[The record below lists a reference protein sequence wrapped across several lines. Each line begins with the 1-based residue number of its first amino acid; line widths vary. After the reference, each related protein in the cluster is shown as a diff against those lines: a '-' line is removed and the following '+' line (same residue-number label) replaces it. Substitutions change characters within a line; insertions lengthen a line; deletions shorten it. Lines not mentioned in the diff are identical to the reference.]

1 MAAGI
6 VHRLSFRVF
15 AANCRE
21 QLRHKCGQKT
31 MRVALKNMNGAN
43 VVRIILLVTVLLI
56 RVGHADVGANMRR
69 GNHLERKG
77 EYEEALKCYQEALVL
92 EPDDPQIHYNIGRVL
107 YRLQRYD
114 EAISEFQ
121 LGFLGRDN
129 DFRSDVFYNIGNS
142 QFKKGQLE
150 PAIESYK
157 MSLLADPDDIEAK
170 QNLEFCLKIKEQMQN
185 QPQSDSTQQ
194 QQEQS
199 QEEQQKPQPQPK
211 EGEISREDADRV
223 LQALQSEEKK
233 NLERSRTPER
243 KEDVDKDW

>member
-1 MAAGI
+1 MK
-6 VHRLSFRVF
+6 VT
-15 AANCRE
+15 
-21 QLRHKCGQKT
+21 LRKQNP
-31 MRVALKNMNGAN
+31 V
-43 VVRIILLVTVLLI
+43 IILRTTSLVAILLI
-56 RVGHADVGANMRR
+56 HFGYADVGSSMRR

-77 EYEEALKCYQEALVL
+77 DYEDALRSYHEALVQ
-92 EPDDPQIHYNIGRVL
+92 EPDDPHIHYNIGRVL

-121 LGFLGRDN
+121 LGLLEQDKE
-129 DFRSDVFYNIGNS
+129 FRSDALYNIGNS
-142 QFKKGQLE
+142 EFKKGQLE

-170 QNLEFCLKIKEQMQN
+170 ENLEFCLKIKEQMQK

-194 QQEQS
+194 Q
-199 QEEQQKPQPQPK
+199 EQQEKPQPQPR
-211 EGEISREDADRV
+211 EDEISKEDAERV
-223 LQALQSEEKK
+223 LQALQSEEKD